1 MSDTLSDVMASEEQ
15 APQRPVLLRALGPGT
30 ATAIVVGNVI
40 GAGIF
45 YKPGT
50 IAAEAGDFQLIV
62 IAWVIGGAV
71 CLLGALSFAELAVM
85 LPQAGGIYVYL
96 REAFGKPVAFLFGWS
111 EFLFSRPA
119 STGALS
125 VAFIS
130 SLSTA
135 LGWRAES
142 VGLTTFELS
151 LALLLIAVMAWVNV
165 MGVVWGGRV
174 QSVTTLLKAGFLG
187 IVGLS
192 PFLLMIAG
200 LYQIDFDNYTT
211 TVTPRTESLG
221 VRFGVVLLAVM
232 WAYNGWHGI
241 TPVAEEIRDPQRN
254 IPRALFAGVGIL
266 ISLYLL
272 ANFAYHAILPMDQMA
287 AAGTNASERAVGRM
301 LGATGA
307 VLMGTVIMCSTLGT
321 VNSNLLISP
330 RVPFAMGRDG
340 VFFRQLGWVH
350 VNYRTP
356 AAAILVQATM
366 AAVLVLVS
374 GVLVKMGTISR
385 NNTVFDMLTD
395 FVVFG
400 ASIFYLLAVVAVF
413 VLRRKHPEWARPYR
427 TWGYPVVPA
436 LFILFY
442 LWFLT
447 QVYIGKPFESQAG
460 IALILIGF
468 PVYWFGFRKGSG
480 AIGAALPDATTS

>member
-1 MSDTLSDVMASEEQ
+1 MTDTAAEVMASEEQ
-15 APQRPVLLRALGPGT
+15 TPQRPVLLRALGTKT

-40 GAGIF
+40 GSGIF

-50 IAAEAGDFQLIV
+50 IAAEAGDFQLIL
-62 IAWVIGGAV
+62 IAWILGGCV
-71 CLLGALSFAELAVM
+71 CLLGALAFAELAVM

-96 REAFGKPVAFLFGWS
+96 REAFGRPVAFLFGWS

-119 STGALS
+119 STGALA
-125 VAFIS
+125 VAFIG
-130 SLSTA
+130 SLSMAMGWEQTA
-135 LGWRAES
+135 
-142 VGLTTFELS
+142 GLSAMQLS
-151 LALLLIAVMAWVNV
+151 AAMLLIAVMAWVNV

-174 QSVTTLLKAGFLG
+174 QSVTTLLKAGFLA

-192 PFLLMIAG
+192 PFLLMLAG
-200 LYQIDFDNYTT
+200 FYQIDFSNYATT
-211 TVTPRTESLG
+211 TPPRTEALG

-241 TPVAEEIRDPQRN
+241 TPVAEEIREPQRN

-266 ISLYLL
+266 ITLYLL
-272 ANFAYHAILPMDQMA
+272 ANFAYHAVLPMDKMA
-287 AAGTNASERAVGRM
+287 AAGKHASEEAVRQL
-301 LGATGA
+301 LGGVGAILMGA
-307 VLMGTVIMCSTLGT
+307 VVMCSTFGT

-340 VFFRQLGWVH
+340 VFFKQLGWVH

-356 AAAILVQATM
+356 AAAIIVQATM
-366 AAVLVLVS
+366 A
-374 GVLVKMGTISR
+374 GVLVMASGVFVQLGTVS
-385 NNTVFDMLTD
+385 NNTSVFDMLTD

-400 ASIFYLLAVVAVF
+400 SSIFYLLAVVGVF
-413 VLRRKHPEWARPYR
+413 VLRYKHPEWSRPYR

-436 LFILFY
+436 LFVLFY

-447 QVYIGKPFESQAG
+447 QVYLGKPFEAKAG
-460 IALILIGF
+460 IGLILIGF
-468 PVYWFGFRKGSG
+468 PVYWFGFRKQSLEFQRR
-480 AIGAALPDATTS
+480 AAGLPVDG